1 MSKKVDEE
9 NAKFRFSDM
18 DINGAGIFV
27 MVAIWAVAIFGGMIM
42 RAFGV

>member
-1 MSKKVDEE
+1 MSKNEDEE

-27 MVAIWAVAIFGGMIM
+27 MGAIVAVAIFGGMIM
-42 RAFGV
+42 RAFGG

>member
-1 MSKKVDEE
+1 MSKKEDEE